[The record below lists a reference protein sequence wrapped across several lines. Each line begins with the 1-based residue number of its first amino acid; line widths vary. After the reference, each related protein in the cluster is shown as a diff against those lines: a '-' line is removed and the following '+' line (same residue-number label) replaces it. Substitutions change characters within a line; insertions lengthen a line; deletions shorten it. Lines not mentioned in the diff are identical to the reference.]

1 MLVVGVD
8 FYCDVL
14 VWEISWIELLYQK
27 VIKIC
32 FGTDLAF
39 PSPGWSSKISE
50 IWIPLWSIPPAYK
63 NILFSWQMSPK
74 FVPPESRGEHTMF
87 MEKSPM
93 WIFWPGPSYLLKWW
107 ILINFN
113 GIRWF
118 YLLKY
123 KNLKVLWN
131 QAYFGSFLQKR
142 NFLKITQFF
151 LQKWS

>member
-1 MLVVGVD
+1 MNCYIKKWSKFVLGLIWHSPPMGDLVK
-8 FYCDVL
+8 
-14 VWEISWIELLYQK
+14 YQK
-27 VIKIC
+27 FGFPSEVFPLLIKI
-32 FGTDLAF
+32 
-39 PSPGWSSKISE
+39 
-50 IWIPLWSIPPAYK
+50 Y
-63 NILFSWQMSPK
+63 FSLGKCPQNLS
-74 FVPPESRGEHTMF
+74 PPESRGEHTMF

-107 ILINFN
+107 ILISFN

>member
-1 MLVVGVD
+1 MNCYIKKWSKFVLGLIWHSPPLGDLVK
-8 FYCDVL
+8 
-14 VWEISWIELLYQK
+14 YQK
-27 VIKIC
+27 
-32 FGTDLAF
+32 FGF
-39 PSPGWSSKISE
+39 PSE
-50 IWIPLWSIPPAYK
+50 VFPLLIK

-74 FVPPESRGEHTMF
+74 FSPPWIQGGTHYVHGEKPNVF
-87 MEKSPM
+87 
-93 WIFWPGPSYLLKWW
+93 FWPGSSYLLKWW